1 MAGLAPTGASRL
13 VAVCAGA
20 ALGVGA
26 IAMDGAAQARADAQ
40 SANLTSS
47 VDLWGSSAEGAGQTG
62 CRIVSGG
69 ASRISV
75 STQWVRGQKAVL
87 SGSGW
92 TVAGSA
98 RAFVSVALDEGRQ
111 LRPSDKQLPTWAQ
124 RALADDRQVWDVVEL
139 DAQGSFTAEIAV
151 PDEWEA
157 GSRHTV
163 VISNGES
170 GAPVTFSVFVV
181 GALTP
186 LRPENCANGPEK
198 PVPAEPSSS
207 PSPSPSAPSPSVS
220 PSAPSPSPSSSAPS
234 ASVSPSP
241 SPSAPSP
248 SVSPS
253 APSPSPSPSA
263 PSPSVS
269 PSPAPSHAPT
279 GAAPT
284 ISREPELEWR
294 GGGARAVED
303 GAAPDPEPVPTTAA
317 PRVAG
322 PSAAPSAS
330 DGAAS
335 TQVPAVPAAPARTQ
349 ESLPAAPGAPGRAAP
364 QDGSAGEGAAEG
376 PLGSGPVADPSPVT
390 APAARPTAAQPS
402 ASPSTEPTRVSADA
416 AVPPNAGGGSS
427 EESASGLNSWVMVG
441 GAGLLLLGV
450 TVAFT
455 FIRRMAHPH

>member
-47 VDLWGSSAEGAGQTG
+47 VDLWGSPAEGAGQTG

-111 LRPSDKQLPTWAQ
+111 LRPSDKQLPTWAH

-198 PVPAEPSSS
+198 PVPAEPSS
-207 PSPSPSAPSPSVS
+207 
-220 PSAPSPSPSSSAPS
+220 
-234 ASVSPSP
+234 
-241 SPSAPSP
+241 
-248 SVSPS
+248 
-253 APSPSPSPSA
+253 SPSPSPSA